1 MEILLVLGRALH
13 CLRKQQPYLI
23 CFLEDRWLE
32 SSNNRGKR
40 SVKLLVMRWKNW
52 LFSNTKGC
60 AQNRT
65 ITVVALFP
73 KEIRNQLFCGIP
85 SFCEIVSAVRSSI
98 ATKVSLDSPQ

>member
-1 MEILLVLGRALH
+1 MVRSRPVMEILLVLGRALH

-23 CFLEDRWLE
+23 CFLEDSWLE

-52 LFSNTKGC
+52 LFSNTEGC

-65 ITVVALFP
+65 IA
-73 KEIRNQLFCGIP
+73 
-85 SFCEIVSAVRSSI
+85 
-98 ATKVSLDSPQ
+98 DSPIETTKKTGLVPDQYLI